1 MQSLYEPGPHPVD
14 VARFAWRHKGKILL
28 TFLAGIVCTLVYLS
42 LAERT
47 YRSDSKLLVRIG
59 RESITLDPTA
69 TTGQFVA
76 MADSRESEMHAV
88 EELLASRLLAEKM
101 VDQFGPDVILEKR
114 PGKKPLNE
122 RLAWLNDYNLNP
134 LRVYSLRDKAIKAVR
149 KNLGVSAGKKSNV
162 LSVSYES
169 GDPQLAH
176 DVLEALLAAAREEHI
191 KVHRTTGSQAFFESQ
206 RELLRADL
214 LQQEQKL
221 REFKDANGVAALATQ
236 RDTQVGLI
244 ASLQGDLLR
253 ARSEQS
259 AVQAEL
265 ELRRRQLVD
274 QPTLVVTEQTTG
286 QPQTAK
292 QTLRERLYELEV
304 REQELAARLKDDAP
318 QLVHIRTQ
326 ITELRRIMGE
336 EQVATETKK
345 GINQTHQAVELAL
358 QERQAQLVAI
368 TARAQSLETKIAATS
383 EGLKKLNAAELD
395 LTRLE
400 REIDL
405 ARASYRKYSENLEQ
419 VRIDQEL
426 DAAKISSLNVMQ
438 PPSKSVTPVSPQPL
452 PTLALGIFGSAMA
465 SVVVALLCHRPERP
479 RRTGQSPARP
489 VARDSAPASPPARP
503 RRSEAVP
510 ASPR

>member
-1 MQSLYEPGPHPVD
+1 MQSLYEPGPDPVD

-28 TFLAGIVCTLVYLS
+28 TFLAGVVATLAYLS

-47 YRSDSKLLVRIG
+47 FRSDSKLLVRIG

-88 EELLASRLLAEKM
+88 EELLASRLLAEKI

-114 PGKKPLNE
+114 KGKKSLSE
-122 RLAWLNDYNLNP
+122 KLAWLNDYNLNP
-134 LRVYSLRDKAIKAVR
+134 LRVYSLRDKAVKAVQ

-162 LSVSYES
+162 LSVSYKS
-169 GDPQLAH
+169 SDSQLAH
-176 DVLEALLAAAREEHI
+176 DVLDALLAAAREEHI

-214 LQQEQKL
+214 LEKEQQL
-221 REFKDANGVAALATQ
+221 REFKDTNGVAALATQ
-236 RDTQVGLI
+236 RDAQVGLI

-253 ARSEQS
+253 AKSEQS
-259 AVQAEL
+259 AVQAEVD
-265 ELRRRQLVD
+265 LRRRQLND

-286 QPQTAK
+286 QPQTTK
-292 QTLRERLYELEV
+292 QTLREKLYELEV
-304 REQELAARLKDDAP
+304 REQELAARFKDDSP
-318 QLVHIRTQ
+318 LLLHIRTQ

-345 GINQTHQAVELAL
+345 GINQTHQAAELAL

-368 TARAQSLETKIAATS
+368 TARAQSLESKIAATS
-383 EGLKKLNAAELD
+383 EGLKKLNAAELE
-395 LTRLE
+395 LTRLD
-400 REIDL
+400 REIEL

-426 DAAKISSLNVMQ
+426 DAAKISSLNLMQ
-438 PPSKSVTPVSPQPL
+438 PPSLSATPISPQPL

-479 RRTGQSPARP
+479 RRIGQSPALH
-489 VARDSAPASPPARP
+489 VSRDAAPASPPARP